1 MQVLLRQRHGANKAS
16 NFDGFGCQ
24 SKPAHALLWL
34 KLRLVSWR
42 SAIINSLYIYI
53 IFQTLR
59 VFASWSFKNLISLPG
74 VPRNTLRPVSGSS
87 VLLVRAIW
95 QDRGCQVAI
104 MSHNLPSET
113 EWNLSQTWSF
123 SQGVAATVLRHH
135 SVRVPVRCGDLGT
148 FRDQRRTRCGDG
160 VEVWRDV
167 TGWEQDTTRRDQNVQ
182 DALYRTGRCG
192 KSMEIQYIGKR
203 NLQKTGHSH
212 FETQKRKFN
221 WKAAHVEIAA
231 GQKNRLWTLK
241 CVYFSAYNELQAAC
255 SRS

>member
-24 SKPAHALLWL
+24 PKPAHALLWL

-53 IFQTLR
+53 
-59 VFASWSFKNLISLPG
+59 ASWSFKNLISLPG

-148 FRDQRRTRCGDG
+148 FRDQRRTQCGDG

-167 TGWEQDTTRRDQNVQ
+167 TGWEQDTTRQE
-182 DALYRTGRCG
+182 T
-192 KSMEIQYIGKR
+192 KMFKTHYIEQEDVG
-203 NLQKTGHSH
+203 NPWNS
-212 FETQKRKFN
+212 N
-221 WKAAHVEIAA
+221 I
-231 GQKNRLWTLK
+231 
-241 CVYFSAYNELQAAC
+241 
-255 SRS
+255 